1 MYVEDLVERLV
12 CHGKYLFEPTI
23 IQGAGW
29 EYNFATSVANQ
40 ISNGNGLTEKQATMA
55 VKILKKYKRELE
67 AYFNKAI
74 DLDYPVYRTPFRQIT
89 EEKSIKIEE
98 VNGEKQILVRFPFNQ
113 DIVKQFQDYVN
124 NSEWKSFRW
133 GNVIKQEVG
142 AWNHDL
148 RAWAFKLKEDNIFW
162 LHNTLA
168 DKGFTEDEQFKEYV
182 EEIIRVVDSMY
193 DYAPCVI
200 KEDGRYKYKNVSR
213 KIPEINSDNVVEV
226 LFNAKS
232 LGVTA
237 WSEEVDK
244 DLRAQSCSPVT
255 LSILNSTKAM
265 FIDNTAYST
274 AEFEDLVKY
283 GGPILII
290 IPGGSETQHTMAW
303 HKIAQGWGIPSS
315 DMSVMFRM
323 PNESHG
329 TFNKYVRDNFLNNE
343 ITENTKIV
351 FVSTKLP
358 KPLIKSGIR
367 FNSVLNLG
375 YYRDL
380 HFSMSVVLNSTTN
393 VCYYNNK
400 QPYGVTVVN
409 R

>member
-12 CHGKYLFEPTI
+12 GYGKYLFEPNI
-23 IQGAGW
+23 IQGNGW

-40 ISNGNGLTEKQATMA
+40 LSNGNSLTEKQATMA

-67 AYFNKAI
+67 AYFNKPI
-74 DLDYPVYRTPFRQIT
+74 DLDNPVFRNPFRQLT
-89 EEKSIKIEE
+89 EEKSIRIEE
-98 VNGEKQILVRFPFNQ
+98 VNGEKQILVRFSYNQ

-124 NSEWKSFRW
+124 SSEWKSFRW
-133 GNVIKQEVG
+133 GSVLKQEVG

-148 RAWAFKLKEDNIFW
+148 RAWTFKLKEDNIFW
-162 LHNTLA
+162 LHNNLL
-168 DKGFTEDEQFKEYV
+168 DKGFIEDEQFKQYV
-182 EEIIRVVDSMY
+182 EEITSVIEKMY
-193 DYAPCVI
+193 DYAPCVV
-200 KEDGRYKYKNVSR
+200 KEDGVYKYKNVSH
-213 KIPEINSDNVVEV
+213 KIPDINSDNVLEV
-226 LFNAKS
+226 LFKAKS
-232 LGVTA
+232 AGVTA
-237 WSEEVDK
+237 WSEEVDR
-244 DLRAQSCSPVT
+244 DLRANSCSSVT
-255 LSILNSTKAM
+255 MAVLNSSKALYV
-265 FIDNTAYST
+265 DNSAYTT
-274 AEFEDLVKY
+274 AEFKDIIKH
-283 GGPILII
+283 GGPVLII
-290 IPGGSETQHTMAW
+290 IPGGSETQYTMAW
-303 HKIAQGWGIPSS
+303 HKLAQDWGIPSS
-315 DMSVMFRM
+315 EMSVMFRM

-329 TFNKYVRDNFLNNE
+329 TFNKYVRDNLLNNE

-367 FNSVLNLG
+367 FNSVINLG

-409 R
+409 S